1 MAVEGALRTVVDK
14 EEGAVRHGMK
24 TSCKLYVVRQAR
36 TTKFLWSTA
45 CDASIEPVVFKDGLL
60 FKESRMFI
68 VTPEGVSTCGS
79 TGHWQSQWKGR
90 VTFLAQGFAGQQQN
104 HEGDGRTLNQDRA
117 RRLPFTWRQ
126 GKSSGS
132 CRN

>member
-1 MAVEGALRTVVDK
+1 MQ
-14 EEGAVRHGMK
+14 
-24 TSCKLYVVRQAR
+24 TSWKLYVVRQAR
-36 TTKFLWSTA
+36 TTKHPWSTA
-45 CDASIEPVVFKDGLL
+45 CDASIEAVVFKDGLL

-79 TGHWQSQWKGR
+79 TSPQAEPVERMCDS
-90 VTFLAQGFAGQQQN
+90 VLAQECAEQQQN

-117 RRLPFTWRQ
+117 RRLPFTWKK

-132 CRN
+132 CWN